1 MIIMEKK
8 RMKMS
13 FDENTYDYIQD
24 YMEQNNI
31 RHTGDAIAKIC
42 KEHQEKN
49 EQSFSLNYIS
59 EVVSQNLHQVL
70 KSELNKI
77 RLGANSADKNTQI
90 LIELMNGLYFHQG
103 VKDIITTGVIEQD
116 GVKTAREFVEEKIK
130 EQRQKKLD
138 WESTRNNV
146 T

>member
-1 MIIMEKK
+1 
-8 RMKMS
+8 MKIS

-42 KEHQEKN
+42 KEHQEKKN

-77 RLGANSADKNTQI
+77 RLGANSADKKPTQI

-116 GVKTAREFVEEKIK
+116 GVKTAREFVEEKKIK
-130 EQRQKKLD
+130 RERQKKMD

>member
-1 MIIMEKK
+1 MEKK

-59 EVVSQNLHQVL
+59 EVVSQNLHQAL

-90 LIELMNGLYFHQG
+90 LIELMNGL
-103 VKDIITTGVIEQD
+103 
-116 GVKTAREFVEEKIK
+116 
-130 EQRQKKLD
+130 
-138 WESTRNNV
+138 
-146 T
+146 

>member
-1 MIIMEKK
+1 
-8 RMKMS
+8 MKIS

-42 KEHQEKN
+42 KEHQKKN

-130 EQRQKKLD
+130 EKRQKKID

>member
-1 MIIMEKK
+1 
-8 RMKMS
+8 MKIS

-24 YMEQNNI
+24 YMEQKNNI

-42 KEHQEKN
+42 KEHQKK

-130 EQRQKKLD
+130 RARQKKID

>member
-1 MIIMEKK
+1 
-8 RMKMS
+8 MKIS

-24 YMEQNNI
+24 YMEQKNNI

-42 KEHQEKN
+42 KEHQKKN

-116 GVKTAREFVEEKIK
+116 GVKTAKRILKKKIK
-130 EQRQKKLD
+130 RAKDRKKID